1 MQGLRKWDSSDKKAL
16 FPVNADRRRQLGEV
30 GAACW
35 PGVRKEDGEQLKWI
49 AFGV

>member
-1 MQGLRKWDSSDKKAL
+1 MHGLRKWDSTDKRAL
-16 FPVNADRRRQLGEV
+16 FSVNADRRGQSWEV

-35 PGVRKEDGEQLKWI
+35 PGVRKKDGEQLKWI